1 MHQGTEELSVT
12 VDFGAE
18 ALPPTPALTALTV
31 YPVDGHRGVPV
42 DFNPS
47 EEEPNPVP
55 GQTLTGYPVS
65 VQVDPRHTFAVR
77 SFELYALAGG
87 TPAAALDAKLLVNSA
102 DSKTPKHAAAL
113 IPSAPLTPGTTYRA
127 AFSGTVDG
135 TAVSRTW
142 QFTTAP
148 ATPVTMTFASPA
160 VPLGGTQ
167 RIQLA
172 ALDEEK
178 GPYYVCYAPS
188 RMVKSLT
195 HETETELVLT
205 TGGECEP
212 DRPCQ
217 ITVLATYHSA
227 CKDPFAKGSF
237 AVTP

>member
-1 MHQGTEELSVT
+1 
-12 VDFGAE
+12 
-18 ALPPTPALTALTV
+18 
-31 YPVDGHRGVPV
+31 
-42 DFNPS
+42 
-47 EEEPNPVP
+47 
-55 GQTLTGYPVS
+55 
-65 VQVDPRHTFAVR
+65 
-77 SFELYALAGG
+77 
-87 TPAAALDAKLLVNSA
+87 
-102 DSKTPKHAAAL
+102 
-113 IPSAPLTPGTTYRA
+113 LTPGTTYRA

-135 TAVSRTW
+135 AAVSRTW

-227 CKDPFAKGSF
+227 CKDPFAKGAF